1 MNESKIDTF
10 YFCVFGCELLHQFK
24 RRSIQF
30 MNKVRLIFK
39 ITKKLFSPREG
50 DPDRDGFVVLSAECI
65 ITMITILDKS
75 RHGRKNQTTRT

>member
-10 YFCVFGCELLHQFK
+10 YFCVLGCELLHQFK

-30 MNKVRLIFK
+30 MNKVTLIFK

-50 DPDRDGFVVLSAECI
+50 DPDGDGFVVLSAEY
-65 ITMITILDKS
+65 ITTILDQVDTV
-75 RHGRKNQTTRT
+75 GKNKQTTRT